1 MYAFSENFSTVFA
14 LLTIFTQ
21 AVIVFAIVYFFILK
35 KDWKFVSKNAV
46 LLAFIYAF
54 AGTIGS
60 LIYSDVIGFDP
71 CKLCW
76 IQRIF
81 MYPQFIIL
89 GTALLIKDKKAWA
102 YPLVLSSIGILV
114 STYHY
119 YLQLGGSG
127 FTKCAIVGQSASCSE
142 RMVWEFGYVSIPMMA
157 LTAFAAL
164 IVLALIAKK
173 HENR

>member
-1 MYAFSENFSTVFA
+1 MYAFSENFSTIFA

-54 AGTIGS
+54 AGTVGS

-89 GTALLIKDKKAWA
+89 ATALVIKDKKAWA

-114 STYHY
+114 SIYHY
-119 YLQLGGSG
+119 YLQLGGGG
-127 FTKCAIVGQSASCSE
+127 FTKCAVVGQSASCSE